1 MKFEVEAKRFLAALK
16 SAARA
21 TASSHAVNIHITT
34 DGAGVSMVATDL
46 DIGIRVRVPDAKVDA
61 NGSVSC
67 SASDLLSAA
76 GTIQNGLITVDLG
89 KDMRLSMRSKERR
102 THVRVPGVSPDLHE
116 PPDFDVTPA
125 LHVDGPAFL
134 RSIRR
139 VFRMAGNDPAREN
152 LRGVEFRFSPA
163 VTGEF
168 DMKAVATDGHRLSLS
183 RERVKLG
190 KDGLNGFPDKIRL
203 DSRVLSMI
211 EADGPKTVGLAMTK
225 NGRPAFVCGDTVYIS
240 SVFAGEMPNIS
251 GILGSLSTE
260 RPIEI
265 PVDAL
270 QPILVNAKKLTTLKG
285 RAVDISVSGYDLTV
299 RAENDDGGAFEDE
312 AELPGHAEDGRFKA
326 NVQYV
331 LDVLAAVQSARVE
344 MNIGPPL
351 SPVSFIEY
359 NADGDDVG
367 TFIVMP
373 MRG

>member
-1 MKFEVEAKRFLAALK
+1 MKFEIETKSLLAALR

-21 TASSHAVNIHITT
+21 TATSHATSIHITA
-34 DGAGVSMVATDL
+34 DNAGVSMVSADL
-46 DIGIRVRVPDAKVDA
+46 DVGIRVRVSDAKVDV

-76 GTIQNGLITVDLG
+76 GTIQNGLVTVDLG

-168 DMKAVATDGHRLSLS
+168 DMKAVATDGHRLTVS
-183 RERVKLG
+183 RERIKLG

-211 EADGPKTVGLAMTK
+211 EADGPKTVGLAMSK

-240 SVFAGEMPNIS
+240 PVFAGEMPNIS

-260 RPIEI
+260 RPIEL

-270 QPILVNAKKLTTLKG
+270 QQILVNAKKLTTLKN
-285 RAVDISVSGYDLTV
+285 RAVDVSVSGYALTV
-299 RAENDDGGAFEDE
+299 RAENNDGGAFEDE
-312 AELPGHAEDGRFKA
+312 ADLPGHAEDDRFRA

-359 NADGDDVG
+359 NADGDEVG

-373 MRG
+373 MR